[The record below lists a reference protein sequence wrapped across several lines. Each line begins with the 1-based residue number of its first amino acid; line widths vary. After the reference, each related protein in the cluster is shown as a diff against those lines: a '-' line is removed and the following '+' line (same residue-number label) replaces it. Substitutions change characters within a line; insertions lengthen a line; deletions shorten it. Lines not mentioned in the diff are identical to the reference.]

1 MGIVD
6 VVSVLS
12 EMPTLLKLKK
22 GMVPRPASVAD
33 CFGAR
38 VEANA
43 LKFGQ
48 RSAIVFEGQEVNW
61 SEFNALAN
69 RYAHYLKS
77 QGVQRGDTVSV
88 IMENRIEFLA
98 LLVGVN
104 KIGVTA
110 GLINTNLT
118 GKPLVH
124 CITVTHSKKCIF
136 GSEVS
141 GALNEVK
148 DELGLTEGEDYFEMP
163 DGGLDATTNWAKNLA
178 EGAAAASSEN
188 PEETSLIT
196 LGEVA
201 LYIFTSGTTGLP
213 KAAVLSNRRY
223 LTSADMA
230 AMAGFK
236 CTEQDR
242 MYICLPLYHGT
253 GLMVGAG
260 AAMVS
265 GASMFIRRKFSA
277 SNFLPEVREHGCTLL
292 VYIGELCRYLSNTEA
307 QAGDDKNPLR
317 SMMGN
322 GMRPDVW
329 LGFKK
334 RFGISR
340 VAEFYGA
347 SEGNVAF
354 ANLMNRDCTVG
365 MTSAEVALV
374 EYDVDNDEIVR
385 DAAGRCVPVK
395 AGEPGLLLGKITED
409 TVFEG
414 YTDPEATEKKI
425 VRSALENDDAWF
437 NSGDLMRTVDVGF
450 TLGYPH
456 YQFVDRV
463 GDTFRWKSENVS
475 TNEVGEIING
485 FDQIKFCNVYGVEIP
500 GTDGRAGMAAVTLQ
514 DGAAELDV
522 DAFSTF
528 LRSELPAYAVP
539 LFVRIQPDIDV
550 TGTFKMVKGD
560 LRKQAYDIRSFDD
573 TVYALLPGSDRYAAF
588 DLAML
593 EKIEAR
599 EAGF

>member
-163 DGGLDATTNWAKNLA
+163 DSGLDATTNWAKNLA

-425 VRSALENDDAWF
+425 VRSALESDDAWF

-514 DGAAELDV
+514 DGVAELDV

>member
-425 VRSALENDDAWF
+425 VRSALETDDAWF

>member
-163 DGGLDATTNWAKNLA
+163 DGGLDTTTNWAKNLA
-178 EGAAAASSEN
+178 EGAAAASPEN

-385 DAAGRCVPVK
+385 DAAGRCVLVK

-514 DGAAELDV
+514 DGVAELDV

>member
-48 RSAIVFEGQEVNW
+48 RSAIVFEGQEVTW
-61 SEFNALAN
+61 AEFNALAN
-69 RYAHYLKS
+69 QYAHYLKS

-118 GKPLVH
+118 GKPLIH

-148 DELGLTEGEDYFEMP
+148 DELGLTEGEDYFEIP
-163 DGGLDATTNWAKNLA
+163 DGGLDATTNWAKNLS
-178 EGAAAASSEN
+178 EGAAAERSDN
-188 PEETSLIT
+188 PEETNLIT

-236 CTEQDR
+236 CTEKDR

-277 SNFLPEVREHGCTLL
+277 SNFLPEVRAHGCTLL

-307 QAGDDKNPLR
+307 QVGDDKNPLR

-340 VAEFYGA
+340 IAEFYGA

-385 DAAGRCVPVK
+385 DAAGRCVLVK
-395 AGEPGLLLGKITED
+395 PGDPGLLLGKITED

-514 DGAAELDV
+514 DGVSALDV
-522 DAFSTF
+522 EAFSTF
-528 LRSELPAYAVP
+528 LRSELPGYAVP

-560 LRKQAYDIRSFDD
+560 LRKQAYDIRSFEDP
-573 TVYALLPGSDRYAAF
+573 VYALLPGSDRYAPF
-588 DLAML
+588 DLEML
-593 EKIEAR
+593 EKIDAR

>member
-118 GKPLVH
+118 GKPLIH

-163 DGGLDATTNWAKNLA
+163 DSGLDATTNWAKNLA

-425 VRSALENDDAWF
+425 VRSALETDDAWF

-485 FDQIKFCNVYGVEIP
+485 FGQIKFCNVYGVEIP

-514 DGAAELDV
+514 DGVSELDV

>member
-163 DGGLDATTNWAKNLA
+163 DSGLDATTNWAKNLA

-425 VRSALENDDAWF
+425 VRSALETDDAWF

-514 DGAAELDV
+514 DGVTVLDV

>member
-48 RSAIVFEGQEVNW
+48 RSAIVFEGQEVTW

-69 RYAHYLKS
+69 QYANYLKS

-118 GKPLVH
+118 GKPLIH

-163 DGGLDATTNWAKNLA
+163 DGGLDTTSNWAKNLA
-178 EGAAAASSEN
+178 EGAASASSEN

-277 SNFLPEVREHGCTLL
+277 SNFLPEVRAHGCTLL

-307 QAGDDKNPLR
+307 QAGDHKNPLR

-322 GMRPDVW
+322 GLRPDVW

-395 AGEPGLLLGKITED
+395 EGEPGLLLGKITED

-425 VRSALENDDAWF
+425 VRSALESDDAWF

-514 DGAAELDV
+514 DGVSALDV
-522 DAFSTF
+522 DAFSSF

-539 LFVRIQPDIDV
+539 LFVRVQPDIDV

-560 LRKQAYDIRSFDD
+560 LRKQAYDIRFFEDP
-573 TVYALLPGSDRYAAF
+573 VYALLPGSDRYAPF

>member
-425 VRSALENDDAWF
+425 VRSALETDDAWF

-514 DGAAELDV
+514 DGVAELDV

>member
-48 RSAIVFEGQEVNW
+48 RSAIVFEGQEVTW

-69 RYAHYLKS
+69 QYANYLKS

-118 GKPLVH
+118 GKPLIH

-148 DELGLTEGEDYFEMP
+148 DELGLTEGDDYFEMP
-163 DGGLDATTNWAKNLA
+163 DGGLDTTSNWAKNLA
-178 EGAAAASSEN
+178 EGAASASSEN

-277 SNFLPEVREHGCTLL
+277 SNFLPEVRAHGCTLL

-307 QAGDDKNPLR
+307 QAGDHKNPLR

-322 GMRPDVW
+322 GLRPDVW

-395 AGEPGLLLGKITED
+395 EGEPGLLLGKITED

-425 VRSALENDDAWF
+425 VRSALESDDAWF

-514 DGAAELDV
+514 DGVSALDV
-522 DAFSTF
+522 DAFSSF

-539 LFVRIQPDIDV
+539 LFVRVQPDIDV

-560 LRKQAYDIRSFDD
+560 LRKQAYDIRSFEDP
-573 TVYALLPGSDRYAAF
+573 VYALLPGSDRYAPF

>member
-322 GMRPDVW
+322 GLRPDVW

-425 VRSALENDDAWF
+425 VRSALETDDAWF

-514 DGAAELDV
+514 DGVAELDV

>member
-292 VYIGELCRYLSNTEA
+292 VYIGELCRYLSNTEE

-425 VRSALENDDAWF
+425 VRSALETDDAWF

-485 FDQIKFCNVYGVEIP
+485 FGQIKFCNVYGVEIP

-514 DGAAELDV
+514 DGVAELDV

>member
-425 VRSALENDDAWF
+425 VRSALETDDAWF

-514 DGAAELDV
+514 DGVSELDV

-593 EKIEAR
+593 EKIEER

>member
-163 DGGLDATTNWAKNLA
+163 DGGLDTTTNWAKNLA

-307 QAGDDKNPLR
+307 QAGDHKNPLR

-385 DAAGRCVPVK
+385 DAAGRCVLVK

-514 DGAAELDV
+514 DGVSELDV

>member
-1 MGIVD
+1 MGIID

-22 GMVPRPASVAD
+22 GMVPRPATVAD
-33 CFGAR
+33 CIGAR

-43 LKFGQ
+43 NKFGH
-48 RSAIVFEGQEVNW
+48 RSAIVFEAQEVNW

-69 RYAHYLKS
+69 QYAHYLKS

-118 GKPLVH
+118 GKPLIH
-124 CITVTHSKKCIF
+124 CITVTNSKKCIF

-141 GALNEVK
+141 GALNEIK
-148 DELGLTEGEDYFEMP
+148 AELALTEGEDYFEMP
-163 DGGLDATTNWAKNLA
+163 DGGLDPITNWAKNLA
-178 EGAAAASSEN
+178 NGAAVASTDN
-188 PEETSLIT
+188 PEETSLTT

-236 CTEQDR
+236 CTEKDR
-242 MYICLPLYHGT
+242 LYICLPLYHGT

-277 SNFLPEVREHGCTLL
+277 SNFLPEVRANGCTLL

-307 QAGDDKNPLR
+307 QTDDHKNPLR

-385 DAAGRCVPVK
+385 DAAGHCVRVK
-395 AGEPGLLLGKITED
+395 EGEPGLLLGKITQD

-414 YTDPEATEKKI
+414 YTDPEATEKKVI
-425 VRSALENDDAWF
+425 RSALEPDDAWF

-463 GDTFRWKSENVS
+463 GDTYRWKSENVS

-485 FDQIKFCNVYGVEIP
+485 FDQIKFCNVFGVEIP
-500 GTDGRAGMAAVTLQ
+500 GADGRAGMAAVTLQ
-514 DGAAELDV
+514 EGVSALDLE
-522 DAFSTF
+522 AFSTF
-528 LRSELPAYAVP
+528 LRSSLPPYAVP

-550 TGTFKMVKGD
+550 TGTFKMVKGE
-560 LRKQAYDIRSFDD
+560 LRKQAYDVRSFEDP
-573 TVYALLPGSDRYAAF
+573 VFALLPGAEDYAQF
-588 DLAML
+588 DVAML

-599 EAGF
+599 DAGF

>member
-425 VRSALENDDAWF
+425 VRSALETDDAWF

-514 DGAAELDV
+514 DGVSDLDV

>member
-1 MGIVD
+1 MGMID

-43 LKFGQ
+43 NRFGH
-48 RSAIVFEGQEVNW
+48 RSAIVFEGQEVTW

-69 RYAHYLKS
+69 QYAHYLKS

-118 GKPLVH
+118 GKPLIH
-124 CITVTHSKKCIF
+124 CITVTNSKKCIF

-141 GALNEVK
+141 GALNEIK
-148 DELGLTEGEDYFEMP
+148 AELDLTEGEDYFEIA
-163 DGGLDATTNWAKNLA
+163 DSGLDPASNWAKDLA
-178 EGAAAASSEN
+178 EGAAGASVEN

-196 LGEVA
+196 LGEIA

-236 CTEQDR
+236 CTEKDR

-277 SNFLPEVREHGCTLL
+277 SNFLPEVRAHGCTLF
-292 VYIGELCRYLSNTEA
+292 VYIGELCRYLSNTEV
-307 QAGDDKNPLR
+307 QTGDHKNPLR

-334 RFGISR
+334 RFGIKR

-385 DAAGRCVPVK
+385 DAAGHCVLVQ
-395 AGEPGLLLGKITED
+395 AGEPGLLLGKITKD

-425 VRSALENDDAWF
+425 VRSALETDDEWF

-456 YQFVDRV
+456 YQFVDRI

-485 FDQIKFCNVYGVEIP
+485 FDQIKFCNVFGVEIP
-500 GTDGRAGMAAVTLQ
+500 GADGRAGMAAVTLQ
-514 DGAAELDV
+514 DGATALDLE
-522 DAFSTF
+522 AFSTF
-528 LRSELPAYAVP
+528 LRAELPAYAVP

-550 TGTFKMVKGD
+550 TGTSKMVKGE
-560 LRKQAYDIRSFDD
+560 LRKQAYDVRAFEDP
-573 TVYALLPGSDRYAAF
+573 VYALLPGSQGYAPF
-588 DLAML
+588 DVAML

>member
-425 VRSALENDDAWF
+425 VRSALETDDAWF

-463 GDTFRWKSENVS
+463 GDTFWWKSENVS

-514 DGAAELDV
+514 DGVAELDV

-539 LFVRIQPDIDV
+539 LFVRIQPYIDV

>member
-1 MGIVD
+1 MGIID

-22 GMVPRPASVAD
+22 GMVPRPATVAD
-33 CFGAR
+33 CIGAR

-43 LKFGQ
+43 NKFGH

-69 RYAHYLKS
+69 QYAHYLKS

-118 GKPLVH
+118 GKPLIH
-124 CITVTHSKKCIF
+124 CITVTNSKKCIF

-141 GALNEVK
+141 GALNEIK
-148 DELGLTEGEDYFEMP
+148 AELALTEGEDYFEMP
-163 DGGLDATTNWAKNLA
+163 DGGLDPTTNWAKNLA
-178 EGAAAASSEN
+178 NGAAVASTDN
-188 PEETSLIT
+188 PEETSLTT

-236 CTEQDR
+236 CTEKDR
-242 MYICLPLYHGT
+242 LYICLPLYHGT

-277 SNFLPEVREHGCTLL
+277 SNFLPEVRANGCTLL

-307 QAGDDKNPLR
+307 QTDDHKNPLR

-385 DAAGRCVPVK
+385 DAAGHCVRVK
-395 AGEPGLLLGKITED
+395 EGEPGLLLGKITQD

-414 YTDPEATEKKI
+414 YTDPEATEKKVI
-425 VRSALENDDAWF
+425 RSALEPDDAWF

-463 GDTFRWKSENVS
+463 GDTYRWKSENVS

-485 FDQIKFCNVYGVEIP
+485 FDQIKFCNVFGVEIP
-500 GTDGRAGMAAVTLQ
+500 GADGRAGMAAVTLQ
-514 DGAAELDV
+514 EGVSALDLE
-522 DAFSTF
+522 AFSTF
-528 LRSELPAYAVP
+528 LRSSLPPYAVP

-550 TGTFKMVKGD
+550 TGTFKMVKGE
-560 LRKQAYDIRSFDD
+560 LRKQAYDVRSFEDP
-573 TVYALLPGSDRYAAF
+573 VFALLPGAEDYALF
-588 DLAML
+588 DVAML

-599 EAGF
+599 DAGF

>member
-425 VRSALENDDAWF
+425 VRSALESDDAWF